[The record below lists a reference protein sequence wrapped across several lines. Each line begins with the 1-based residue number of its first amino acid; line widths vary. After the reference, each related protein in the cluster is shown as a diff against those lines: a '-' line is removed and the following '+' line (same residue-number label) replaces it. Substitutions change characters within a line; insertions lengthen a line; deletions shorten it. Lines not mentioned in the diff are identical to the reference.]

1 MTRKKVL
8 FVFLGIAIISVGL
21 LIFDSVYTSS
31 FTLSFIPSGYSNN
44 SIFDVLIEDIDSE
57 TFENSIVDFQK
68 KTNKCKS
75 FPREALYIKC
85 QGFFYTESSHYD
97 WGYDYRAECYLECCY
112 SEIEFNKEIERLAG
126 FSNKNKNAIFVED
139 LLSLPAYVVAY
150 NWDSNYEYS
159 LIDEEKYIIRH
170 VYLFDTGKNINFPI
184 DFYPTKLLRES
195 SFPNQGFANGYSCYV
210 S

>member
-31 FTLSFIPSGYSNN
+31 FTRSFIPSGYSNN

-112 SEIEFNKEIERLAG
+112 SEI
-126 FSNKNKNAIFVED
+126 D
-139 LLSLPAYVVAY
+139 
-150 NWDSNYEYS
+150 
-159 LIDEEKYIIRH
+159 
-170 VYLFDTGKNINFPI
+170 
-184 DFYPTKLLRES
+184 
-195 SFPNQGFANGYSCYV
+195 
-210 S
+210 